1 MKNVI
6 QIKSPVRVCEEG
18 VLCQPTPALPALWF
32 GFARQP
38 PANRACRGLRA
49 GLPGDCEEYIEQCR
63 CPPAELPP
71 AVA

>member
-38 PANRACRGLRA
+38 PAN
-49 GLPGDCEEYIEQCR
+49 
-63 CPPAELPP
+63 
-71 AVA
+71 